1 MPDAQIKVKRSTQ
14 SKVMSQDLE
23 KLQNYRQLGPANPGD
38 ENTKGPT
45 TSNRQGPHGPTFR
58 ADGQARAAF
67 PRRRRRRWRR
77 RPRFLAQTPRRE
89 RVGERGRHPSRICHD
104 S

>member
-1 MPDAQIKVKRSTQ
+1 MHARCPNQGEKEHSIKSHVS
-14 SKVMSQDLE
+14 
-23 KLQNYRQLGPANPGD
+23 RQLGPANPGD